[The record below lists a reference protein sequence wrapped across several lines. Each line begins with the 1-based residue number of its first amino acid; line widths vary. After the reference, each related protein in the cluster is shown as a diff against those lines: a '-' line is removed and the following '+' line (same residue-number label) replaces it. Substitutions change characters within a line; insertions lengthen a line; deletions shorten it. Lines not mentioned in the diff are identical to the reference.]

1 MSEITIEF
9 GSTFGYLSLVGIN
22 GMPSDR
28 YPFEN
33 ATYNECK
40 AWVVITK
47 AATSSVH
54 YLGTQSN
61 VDDAFVDDAND
72 VDAIGIYYCVQ
83 RTISFAT
90 ANVSVDAGPG

>member
-47 AATSSVH
+47 AATSSVL
-54 YLGTQSN
+54 YLGTQTN
-61 VDDAFVDDAND
+61 VDVATADSWNN

-83 RTISFAT
+83 RTINFAT
-90 ANVSVDAGPG
+90 ANVSVDTGPG